1 MNRALYRGAKKL
13 QKVFSLKANK
23 AETGIG
29 TLIVFIA
36 MVLVAAVAAT
46 VLIHTAG
53 SLQQKAQ
60 STGSQTTAQ
69 VSSGLVVDQIVGFDS
84 NSTTPESGGLNYT
97 VIYLSVNTGGSAIDL
112 GNTTISLYYEG
123 HAASLV
129 YNKNFTTATESGN
142 SNLVSLVE
150 TPSTWGGALTGTE
163 FGIAVIHN
171 PTSSLTKQHPVLTY
185 GSEVAIVINTAA
197 VFGGNGIAQGE
208 QVTGQVT
215 PQVGSPGVIE
225 FTTPVAFT
233 SAVVQLQ

>member
-53 SLQQKAQ
+53 NLQQTAQ
-60 STGSQTTAQ
+60 STGQQTTAQ
-69 VSSGLVVDQIVGFDS
+69 VSSGLAIQQIIGFDS
-84 NSTTPESGGLNYT
+84 NTANPESGVLNYT
-97 VIYLSVNTGGSAIDL
+97 LIYLSVNTGGSAVDL
-112 GNTTISLYYEG
+112 GNSTVSLYYEG
-123 HAASLV
+123 HAASLT
-129 YNKNFTTATESGN
+129 YHQNFTSTTQTGS
-142 SNLVSLVE
+142 SNLISL
-150 TPSTWGGALTGTE
+150 TSASTWGGKLSGSE

-171 PTSSLTKQHPVLTY
+171 PSASLTQAHPVLTY
-185 GSEVAIVINTAA
+185 GSEVVLVINNTA
-197 VFGGNGIAQGE
+197 VFGASGIAQGE
-208 QVTGQVT
+208 TVTGQVT
-215 PQVGSPGVIE
+215 PQVGSPAVID